1 MSAGTART
9 VFITGVT
16 HGIGRAMA
24 EEFIAAGHTVLGCGR
39 SVAVIKELRKQHG
52 EPHDFYECDVAISD
66 AVKSL
71 ASIMLTTHGVP
82 DLIINN
88 AGVINKCAPL
98 WEIEDEE
105 FSKIVDVNIR
115 GVANVIR
122 HLVPPMVKERKGV
135 IVNFSSGWGRSVDAE
150 VAPYCASKW
159 AVEGMTKALA
169 EELPSAM
176 AAVPLSPGCVNTE
189 MLKSCFGHSANSYPS
204 PSRWAKKAVPFILDL
219 GPEDSGKSLTVSVDQ
234 G

>member
-1 MSAGTART
+1 MSDATART

-16 HGIGRAMA
+16 HGIGRALA

-39 SVAVIKELRKQHG
+39 SIAVIKELRAMHG
-52 EPHDFYECDVAISD
+52 APHDFYECDVSISD
-66 AVKSL
+66 SVKSL
-71 ASIMLTTHGVP
+71 ASLVLATHGVP

-98 WEIEDEE
+98 WEVEDEE
-105 FSKIVDVNIR
+105 FSHVIDVNIK
-115 GVANVIR
+115 GTANVVR
-122 HLVPPMVKERKGV
+122 YFVPSMVKQRSGV

-150 VAPYCASKW
+150 VAPYCAAKW
-159 AVEGMTKALA
+159 GIEGMTKALA

-204 PSRWAKKAVPFILDL
+204 PEQWAKKAVPFIL
-219 GPEDSGKSLTVSVDQ
+219 GIGAEDSGKSLTVSMDPV
-234 G
+234 